1 MITVGNIIGNS
12 GNAVVNQF
20 VLTDFHSKDEI
31 IFQSYDSLICT
42 VSDETMTI
50 TFYPNWNYSATTAKY
65 LYIFLKDYAGCYDL
79 GNRKAIIKALKDG
92 FYKDYKVEL
101 ATVQIYH

>member
-1 MITVGNIIGNS
+1 MTTVKNIIGNS

-20 VLTDFHSKDEI
+20 VLTDHSKDEI
-31 IFQSYDSLICT
+31 TFQSYDSLICT

-50 TFYPNWNYSATTAKY
+50 TFYPNWNYSTTTAKY
-65 LYIFLKDYAGCYDL
+65 LYIFLKDYARCYDL
-79 GNRKAIIKALKDG
+79 GNRKAIVKALKDG

-101 ATVQIYH
+101 ATAQIYN

>member
-1 MITVGNIIGNS
+1 MTTVKNIIGNN

-20 VLTDFHSKDEI
+20 VLTDHAKDEI
-31 IFQSYDSLICT
+31 TFQSYDSLICT
-42 VSDETMTI
+42 VSYDTNTI
-50 TFYPNWNYSATTAKY
+50 TFYPNWNYSTTTAKY

-101 ATVQIYH
+101 ATAQIYN